1 MQFLRPFAPEPFV
14 RKGNIMKKRTILT
27 MVLAAAISTA
37 ACSAMGKSGEKLP
50 AENSVMIDKGGNV
63 SWASVEPYDSS
74 DGTEEELKTWAE
86 NKIAAFNSSLG
97 KPAQAVNSSGSER
110 LPVAIGSV
118 AVGNGTATLITEYD
132 TPSRLVEFAGE
143 IGDYNVPFTAL
154 EVGRVASAGQ
164 SFEGITF
171 KDEKGNTVDAQT
183 VRAGNEKLAVKAEG
197 QGIIKT
203 ENAILYISD
212 GCTLQDSKTVQTAQ
226 EGTSYIVLK

>member
-1 MQFLRPFAPEPFV
+1 
-14 RKGNIMKKRTILT
+14 

-50 AENSVMIDKGGNV
+50 AENSVMIDEGG
-63 SWASVEPYDSS
+63 
-74 DGTEEELKTWAE
+74 

-164 SFEGITF
+164 SFEGLTF

-212 GCTLQDSKTVQTAQ
+212 GCTLQDSRTVQTAQ
-226 EGTSYIVLK
+226 EGTSIKIIYYFQRT